1 MVEYFSDKILSA
13 ESLAVLNQGR
23 ELWRAY
29 FSYIDVYTVREKL
42 KFNLPDVGWY
52 QIRNALAERNKSADL
67 PPVSFKPFE
76 QSYEVLT
83 LKLRPMVDSLGF
95 LR

>member
-1 MVEYFSDKILSA
+1 MSA
-13 ESLAVLNQGR
+13 ETLAVLNQGR

-29 FSYIDVYTVREKL
+29 FSHTDVYIVREKL
-42 KFNLPDVGWY
+42 KFNRSDVGSY
-52 QIRNALAERNKSADL
+52 QIRNALVERNKSADL

-76 QSYEVLT
+76 QAYEVLT
-83 LKLRPMVDSLGF
+83 LKLRPMVYSLGF